1 MNDKTYTKIWLRYQ
15 KCKEYIDKKGL
26 VRKTERNWNFYIGN
40 QWVGCNTGGE
50 ELPVLNFISPVIRYK
65 TAIVSQNSMTA
76 RYSDIE
82 NRPDFQPVYEL
93 LNQNFSK
100 NWEKSKMDSKT
111 WDIVKAAAIQGD
123 SYAYWESDRTDIPPK
138 VIPNTSILFGDENI
152 TNLQEQPFI
161 IIRERLEV
169 EDVRRKAKENKIDAK
184 EIEKIVGDDNANTE
198 NGVILNKEEVSHK
211 VTSLLYM
218 TKENGI
224 VKVARSTA
232 QCVYEPLHAIQGDVT
247 GLHSYPLCS
256 MIWEPMPFNAR
267 GVSEVAQMI
276 PNQLEVN
283 KTAARRSVTIK
294 LCAYPRI
301 AYDSSTVQNPE
312 DLDTFGKAIEV
323 SGGGA
328 SSVSQ
333 QVAYLNATNIS
344 SDAYNYQADILQ
356 TTKDLAGASDYAMG
370 NVNPEQAS
378 GQAIIAVRDSAQVP
392 LNENVARYK
401 QFVEDVAML
410 WFDMWV
416 AYHPEG
422 IQVTTTNDMGEEVQE
437 LIPQE
442 QLQALKP
449 TVRID
454 VSQDNQWTKL
464 SEQQWL
470 DNMFDRQ
477 QISLEEYADLA
488 PDNGTVPKGKLKA
501 LLVKR
506 ESLMQRQQAQTGE
519 NFARQVLDLVSQGIP
534 QDEAIQLVQQSL
546 YEQQTQQPSQETA
559 LQQAV
564 F

>member
-1 MNDKTYTKIWLRYQ
+1 MQDKVYTKIWQKYQ
-15 KCKEYIDKKGL
+15 KCKDYLDKKRL
-26 VRKTERNWNFYIGN
+26 VKKTERNWNFYIGN

-50 ELPVLNFISPVIRYK
+50 ELPVINFISPIVRYK

-76 RYSDIE
+76 KYSDIE
-82 NRPDFQPVYEL
+82 ERADLQPIYEL

-100 NWEKSKMDSKT
+100 NWEKAKMDSKT
-111 WDIVKAAAIQGD
+111 WDIIKASCIQGD
-123 SYAYWESDRTDIPPK
+123 SYAYWGTDRTDMPPK
-138 VIPNTSILFGDENI
+138 ILPNTAVLLGDENI
-152 TNLQEQPFI
+152 TELQEQPFI

-169 EDVRRKAKENKIDAK
+169 EAVRSVAKANGIAKK
-184 EIEKIVGDDNANTE
+184 EIELIVGDDNANSN
-198 NGVILNKEEVSHK
+198 NGVILNNDEVSNK

-224 VKVARSTA
+224 VKVARSTS
-232 QCVYEPLHAIQGDVT
+232 QCIYEPLHAIEGDVT
-247 GLHSYPLCS
+247 GLHSYPICS
-256 MIWEPMPFNAR
+256 MIWEPVPYNAR
-267 GVSEVAQMI
+267 GISEVAQMI

-283 KTAARRSVTIK
+283 KTAARRAITVK
-294 LCAYPRI
+294 LCAFPRI

-312 DLDTFGKAIEV
+312 DLDTVGKPIEV
-323 SGGGA
+323 NGGGA
-328 SSVSQ
+328 QSVAQ

-344 SDAYNYQADILQ
+344 SDAKNLQDDLLQ

-378 GQAIIAVRDSAQVP
+378 GQAIIAVRDSAQIP
-392 LNENVARYK
+392 LNENVARFK
-401 QFVEDVAML
+401 QFVEDVALL

-422 IQVTTTNDMGEEVQE
+422 INVTSINDMGEEVQT
-437 LIPQE
+437 LIDQQ
-442 QLQALKP
+442 QLQELKP

-477 QISLEEYADLA
+477 QLSLEEYAELA
-488 PDNGTVPKGKLKA
+488 PDNGSVPKGKLRA
-501 LLVKR
+501 VLSKR
-506 ESLMQRQQAQTGE
+506 EAMMKKQQEDSGE
-519 NFARQVLDLVSQGIP
+519 AFARQVLDLVSQGIP
-534 QDEAIQLVQQSL
+534 QEEAIALVQQNI
-546 YEQQTQQPSQETA
+546 SQETA
-559 LQQAV
+559 QEVV

>member
-1 MNDKTYTKIWLRYQ
+1 MQDKVYTKIWMKYQ
-15 KCKEYIDKKGL
+15 KCKDYLDKKGL
-26 VRKTERNWNFYIGN
+26 VKKTERNWNFYIGN
-40 QWVGCNTGGE
+40 QWVGCNTDGE
-50 ELPVLNFISPVIRYK
+50 ELPILNFISPIIRYK

-76 RYSDIE
+76 KYSDIE
-82 NRPDFQPVYEL
+82 NRADLQPIYEL
-93 LNQNFSK
+93 LNQNFAK

-111 WDIVKAAAIQGD
+111 WDIIKAAAIQGD
-123 SYAYWESDRTDIPPK
+123 SYAYWGSDRTDMPPK
-138 VIPNTSILFGDENI
+138 ILPNTSVLLGDENI
-152 TNLQEQPFI
+152 TELQEQPFI

-169 EDVRRKAKENKIDAK
+169 EAVRRLAKENGIPKK
-184 EIEKIVGDDNANTE
+184 EIELIVGDDNADSN
-198 NGVILNKEEVSHK
+198 NGVILNNYEVSNK

-232 QCVYEPLHAIQGDVT
+232 QCIYEPMHAIEGDVT
-247 GLHSYPLCS
+247 GLHSYPICS
-256 MIWEPMPFNAR
+256 MIWEPMPYNAR

-283 KTAARRSVTIK
+283 KTAARRAITVK
-294 LCAYPRI
+294 LCAFPRI

-312 DLDTFGKAIEV
+312 DLDTVGKPIEV

-328 SSVSQ
+328 QSVAQ
-333 QVAYLNATNIS
+333 QVSYLNATNIS
-344 SDAYNYQADILQ
+344 SDAKNLQDDLLQ

-401 QFVEDVAML
+401 QFVEDVALL

-422 IQVTTTNDMGEEVQE
+422 IEVTSTNDMGEEVQT
-437 LIPQE
+437 LIDQQ
-442 QLQALKP
+442 QLQELKP

-477 QISLEEYADLA
+477 QLSLEEYAELA
-488 PDNGTVPKGKLKA
+488 PDNGSVPKGKLRA
-501 LLVKR
+501 VLAKR
-506 ESLMQRQQAQTGE
+506 EAMMAKQQQRSGA
-519 NFARQVLDLVSQGIP
+519 NFARIRPCFTRHSAGRCDRTCTT
-534 QDEAIQLVQQSL
+534 AII
-546 YEQQTQQPSQETA
+546 
-559 LQQAV
+559 
-564 F
+564 

>member
-1 MNDKTYTKIWLRYQ
+1 MQDKVYTKIWKKYE
-15 KCKEYIDKKGL
+15 KCKDYLDKKML
-26 VRKTERNWNFYIGN
+26 VKKTERNWNFYIGN

-50 ELPVLNFISPVIRYK
+50 ELPVINFISPIVRYK

-76 RYSDIE
+76 KYSDIE
-82 NRPDFQPVYEL
+82 ERADLQPIYEL
-93 LNQNFSK
+93 LNQNFAK

-111 WDIVKAAAIQGD
+111 WDIIKASCIQGD
-123 SYAYWESDRTDIPPK
+123 SYAYWGTDRTDMPPK
-138 VIPNTSILFGDENI
+138 ILPNTAVLLGDENI
-152 TNLQEQPFI
+152 TELQEQPFI

-169 EDVRRKAKENKIDAK
+169 EAVRRIAKANGIAKK
-184 EIEKIVGDDNANTE
+184 EIELIVGDDNANSN
-198 NGVILNKEEVSHK
+198 NGVILNNDEVSNK

-224 VKVARSTA
+224 VKVARSTS
-232 QCVYEPLHAIQGDVT
+232 QCIYEPLHAIEGDVT
-247 GLHSYPLCS
+247 GLHSYPICS
-256 MIWEPMPFNAR
+256 MIWEPVPYNAR
-267 GVSEVAQMI
+267 GISEVAQMI

-283 KTAARRSVTIK
+283 KTAARRAITVK
-294 LCAYPRI
+294 LCAFPRI

-312 DLDTFGKAIEV
+312 DLDTVGKPIEV
-323 SGGGA
+323 NGGGA
-328 SSVSQ
+328 QSVAQ

-344 SDAYNYQADILQ
+344 SDAKNLQDDLLQ

-378 GQAIIAVRDSAQVP
+378 GQAIIAVRDSAQIP
-392 LNENVARYK
+392 LNENVARFK
-401 QFVEDVAML
+401 QFVEDVALL

-422 IQVTTTNDMGEEVQE
+422 INVTSINDMGEEVQT
-437 LIPQE
+437 LIDQQ
-442 QLQALKP
+442 QLQELKP

-477 QISLEEYADLA
+477 QLSLEEYAELA
-488 PDNGTVPKGKLKA
+488 PDNGSVPKGKLRA
-501 LLVKR
+501 VLSKR
-506 ESLMQRQQAQTGE
+506 EAMMKKQQEDSGE
-519 NFARQVLDLVSQGIP
+519 AFARQVLDLVSQGIP
-534 QDEAIQLVQQSL
+534 QEEAIALVQQNI
-546 YEQQTQQPSQETA
+546 SQETA
-559 LQQAV
+559 QEVV

>member
-1 MNDKTYTKIWLRYQ
+1 MENKVYTKIWMMYQ
-15 KCKEYIDKKGL
+15 KCKDYLDKQKI

-50 ELPVLNFISPVIRYK
+50 ELPVINFISPIVRYK
-65 TAIVSQNSMTA
+65 TAIVYQNSMTA
-76 RYSDIE
+76 KYSDIE
-82 NRPDFQPVYEL
+82 NKPDLQPIYEI
-93 LNQNFSK
+93 LNQNFAK

-111 WDIVKAAAIQGD
+111 WDIIKGAAIQGD
-123 SYAYWESDRTDIPPK
+123 SYVFWEDERTDMPPK
-138 VIPNTSILFGDENI
+138 ILPNTAVLLGDENI
-152 TNLQEQPFI
+152 TELQAQPFI
-161 IIRERLEV
+161 IIRERLSV
-169 EDVRRKAKENKIDAK
+169 VDVREKAKQNGIPKKD
-184 EIEKIVGDDNANTE
+184 IELIVGDSDANAN
-198 NGVILNKEEVSHK
+198 NGVFMNQYEVSNK

-224 VKVARSTA
+224 VKIARSTA
-232 QCVYEPLHAIQGDVT
+232 QCVYEPLHAIEGDVT
-247 GLHSYPLCS
+247 GLHSYPICS
-256 MIWEPMPFNAR
+256 MIWEPVPYNAR
-267 GVSEVAQMI
+267 GVSEVAQLI

-283 KTAARRSVTIK
+283 KTAARRAITIK
-294 LCAYPRI
+294 LCAFPRI

-312 DLDTFGKAIEV
+312 DLDTVGKPIEV

-328 SSVSQ
+328 QSISQ

-344 SDAYNYQADILQ
+344 SDAKYFQDDLLQ
-356 TTKDLAGASDYAMG
+356 MTKDLAGASDYAMG

-401 QFVEDVAML
+401 QFVEDVALL

-416 AYHPEG
+416 AYNPNG
-422 IQVTTTNDMGEEVQE
+422 IEVTTTNENGENVQN
-437 LIPQE
+437 LISQE
-442 QLQALKP
+442 QLQELKP

-477 QISLEEYADLA
+477 QLSIEEYAELA
-488 PDNGTVPKGKLKA
+488 PDNGTVPKGKLRA
-501 LLVKR
+501 VLAKR
-506 ESLMQRQQAQTGE
+506 ESLMQKQAAQSGA
-519 NFARQVLDLVSQGIP
+519 NFARQVVTLVSQGIP
-534 QDEAIQLVQQSL
+534 QENAIAIVQQQL
-546 YEQQTQQPSQETA
+546 FSQETA
-559 LQQAV
+559 PQEAV

>member
-1 MNDKTYTKIWLRYQ
+1 MENKVYTKIWMMYQ
-15 KCKEYIDKKGL
+15 KCKDYLDKQKI

-50 ELPVLNFISPVIRYK
+50 ELPVINFISPIVRYK

-76 RYSDIE
+76 KYSDIE
-82 NRPDFQPVYEL
+82 NKPDLQPIYEI
-93 LNQNFSK
+93 LNQNFAK

-111 WDIVKAAAIQGD
+111 WDIIKGAAIQGD
-123 SYAYWESDRTDIPPK
+123 SYVFWEDERTDMPPK
-138 VIPNTSILFGDENI
+138 ILPNTAVLLGDENI
-152 TNLQEQPFI
+152 TELQSQPFI
-161 IIRERLEV
+161 IIRERLSV
-169 EDVRRKAKENKIDAK
+169 VDVREKAKQNGIPKKD
-184 EIEKIVGDDNANTE
+184 IELIVGDSDANAN
-198 NGVILNKEEVSHK
+198 NGVFMNQYEVSNK

-224 VKVARSTA
+224 VKIARSTA
-232 QCVYEPLHAIQGDVT
+232 QCVYEPLHAIEGDVT
-247 GLHSYPLCS
+247 GLHSYPICS
-256 MIWEPMPFNAR
+256 MIWEPVPYNAR
-267 GVSEVAQMI
+267 GVSEVAQLI

-283 KTAARRSVTIK
+283 KTAARRAITIK
-294 LCAYPRI
+294 LCAFPRI

-312 DLDTFGKAIEV
+312 DLDTVGKPIEV
-323 SGGGA
+323 NGGGA
-328 SSVSQ
+328 QSISQ

-344 SDAYNYQADILQ
+344 SDAKYFQDDLLQ
-356 TTKDLAGASDYAMG
+356 MTKDLAGASDYAMG

-401 QFVEDVAML
+401 QFVEDVALL

-416 AYHPEG
+416 AYNPNG
-422 IQVTTTNDMGEEVQE
+422 IEVTTTNENGENVQN
-437 LIPQE
+437 LISQE
-442 QLQALKP
+442 QLQELKP

-477 QISLEEYADLA
+477 QLSIEEYAELA
-488 PDNGTVPKGKLKA
+488 PDNGTVPKGKLRA
-501 LLVKR
+501 VLAKR
-506 ESLMQRQQAQTGE
+506 ESLMQKQAAQSGE
-519 NFARQVLDLVSQGIP
+519 NFARQVLTLVSQGIP
-534 QDEAIQLVQQSL
+534 QENAIAIVQQQL
-546 YEQQTQQPSQETA
+546 FSQETA
-559 LQQAV
+559 PQEAV

>member
-1 MNDKTYTKIWLRYQ
+1 MENKVYTKIWMMYQ
-15 KCKEYIDKKGL
+15 KCKDYLDKQKI

-50 ELPVLNFISPVIRYK
+50 ELPVINFISPIVRYK

-76 RYSDIE
+76 KYSDIE
-82 NRPDFQPVYEL
+82 NKPDLQPIYEI
-93 LNQNFSK
+93 LNQNFAK

-111 WDIVKAAAIQGD
+111 WDIIKGAAIQGD
-123 SYAYWESDRTDIPPK
+123 SYVFWEDERTDMPPK
-138 VIPNTSILFGDENI
+138 ILPNTAVLLGDENI
-152 TNLQEQPFI
+152 TELQSQPFI
-161 IIRERLEV
+161 IIRERLSV
-169 EDVRRKAKENKIDAK
+169 VDVREKAKQNGIPKKD
-184 EIEKIVGDDNANTE
+184 IELIVGDSDANAN
-198 NGVILNKEEVSHK
+198 NGVFMNQYEVSNK

-224 VKVARSTA
+224 VKIARSTA
-232 QCVYEPLHAIQGDVT
+232 QCVYEPLHAIEGDVT
-247 GLHSYPLCS
+247 GLHSYPICS
-256 MIWEPMPFNAR
+256 MIWEPVPYNAR
-267 GVSEVAQMI
+267 GVSEVAQLI

-283 KTAARRSVTIK
+283 KTAARRAITIK
-294 LCAYPRI
+294 LCAFPRI

-312 DLDTFGKAIEV
+312 DLDTVGKPIEV

-328 SSVSQ
+328 QSISQ

-344 SDAYNYQADILQ
+344 SDAKYFQDDLLQ
-356 TTKDLAGASDYAMG
+356 MTKDLAGASDYAMG

-401 QFVEDVAML
+401 QFVEDVALL

-416 AYHPEG
+416 AYNPNG
-422 IQVTTTNDMGEEVQE
+422 IEVTTTNENGENVQN
-437 LIPQE
+437 LISQE
-442 QLQALKP
+442 QLQELKP

-477 QISLEEYADLA
+477 QLSIEEYAELA
-488 PDNGTVPKGKLKA
+488 PDNGTVPKGKLRA
-501 LLVKR
+501 VLAKR
-506 ESLMQRQQAQTGE
+506 ESLMQKQAAQSGE
-519 NFARQVLDLVSQGIP
+519 NFARQVLTLVSQGIP
-534 QDEAIQLVQQSL
+534 QENAIAIVQQQL
-546 YEQQTQQPSQETA
+546 FSQETA
-559 LQQAV
+559 PQEAV

>member
-1 MNDKTYTKIWLRYQ
+1 MQDKVYTKIWQKYE
-15 KCKEYIDKKGL
+15 KCKDYLDKKGL
-26 VRKTERNWNFYIGN
+26 VKKTERNWNFYIGN

-50 ELPVLNFISPVIRYK
+50 ELPVINFISPIVRYK

-76 RYSDIE
+76 KYSDIE
-82 NRPDFQPVYEL
+82 ERADLQPIYEL
-93 LNQNFSK
+93 LNQNFAK

-111 WDIVKAAAIQGD
+111 WDIIKASCIQGD
-123 SYAYWESDRTDIPPK
+123 SYAYWGTDRTDIPPK
-138 VIPNTSILFGDENI
+138 ILPNTAVLLGDENI
-152 TNLQEQPFI
+152 TELQEQPFI

-169 EDVRRKAKENKIDAK
+169 EAVRRAAKANGIAKI
-184 EIEKIVGDDNANTE
+184 ELIVGDDNANSN
-198 NGVILNKEEVSHK
+198 NGVILNNDEVSNK

-224 VKVARSTA
+224 VKVARSTS
-232 QCVYEPLHAIQGDVT
+232 QCIYEPLHAIEGDVT
-247 GLHSYPLCS
+247 GLHSYPICS
-256 MIWEPMPFNAR
+256 MIWEPVPYNAR
-267 GVSEVAQMI
+267 GISEVAQMI

-283 KTAARRSVTIK
+283 KTAARRAITVK
-294 LCAYPRI
+294 LCAFPRI

-312 DLDTFGKAIEV
+312 DLDTVGKPIEV

-328 SSVSQ
+328 QSVAQ

-344 SDAYNYQADILQ
+344 SDAKNLQDDLLQ

-378 GQAIIAVRDSAQVP
+378 GQAIIAVRDSAQIP
-392 LNENVARYK
+392 LNENVARFK
-401 QFVEDVAML
+401 QFVEDVALL

-422 IQVTTTNDMGEEVQE
+422 INVTSINDMGEEVQT
-437 LIPQE
+437 LIDQQ
-442 QLQALKP
+442 QLQELKP

-477 QISLEEYADLA
+477 QLSLEEYAELA
-488 PDNGTVPKGKLKA
+488 PDNGSVPKGKLRA
-501 LLVKR
+501 ILSKR
-506 ESLMQRQQAQTGE
+506 EAMMKKQQEDSGE
-519 NFARQVLDLVSQGIP
+519 AFARQVLDLVSQGIP
-534 QDEAIQLVQQSL
+534 QEEAIALVQQNI
-546 YEQQTQQPSQETA
+546 SQETA
-559 LQQAV
+559 QAAV
-564 F
+564 FNN

>member
-1 MNDKTYTKIWLRYQ
+1 MENKVYTKIWMMYQ
-15 KCKEYIDKKGL
+15 KCKDYLDKQKI

-50 ELPVLNFISPVIRYK
+50 ELPVINFISPIVRYK

-76 RYSDIE
+76 KYSDIE
-82 NRPDFQPVYEL
+82 NKPDLQPIYEI
-93 LNQNFSK
+93 LNQNFAK

-111 WDIVKAAAIQGD
+111 WDIIKGAAIQGD
-123 SYAYWESDRTDIPPK
+123 SYVFWEDERTDMPPK
-138 VIPNTSILFGDENI
+138 ILPNTAVLLGDENI
-152 TNLQEQPFI
+152 TELQAQPFI
-161 IIRERLEV
+161 IIRERLSV
-169 EDVRRKAKENKIDAK
+169 MDVREKAKQNGIPKKD
-184 EIEKIVGDDNANTE
+184 IELIVGDSDANAN
-198 NGVILNKEEVSHK
+198 NGVFMNQYEVSNK

-224 VKVARSTA
+224 VKIARSTA
-232 QCVYEPLHAIQGDVT
+232 QCVYEPLHAIEGDVT
-247 GLHSYPLCS
+247 GLHSYPICS
-256 MIWEPMPFNAR
+256 MIWEPVPYNAR
-267 GVSEVAQMI
+267 GVSEVAQLI

-283 KTAARRSVTIK
+283 KTAARRAITIK
-294 LCAYPRI
+294 LCAFPRI

-312 DLDTFGKAIEV
+312 DLDTVGKPIEV

-328 SSVSQ
+328 QSISQ

-344 SDAYNYQADILQ
+344 SDAKYFQDDLLQ
-356 TTKDLAGASDYAMG
+356 MTKDLAGASDYAMG

-401 QFVEDVAML
+401 QFVEDVALL

-416 AYHPEG
+416 AYNPNG
-422 IQVTTTNDMGEEVQE
+422 IEVTTTNENGENVQN
-437 LIPQE
+437 LISQE
-442 QLQALKP
+442 QLQELKP

-477 QISLEEYADLA
+477 QLSIEEYAELA
-488 PDNGTVPKGKLKA
+488 PDNGTVPKGKLRA
-501 LLVKR
+501 VLAKR
-506 ESLMQRQQAQTGE
+506 ESLMQKQAVQSGA
-519 NFARQVLDLVSQGIP
+519 NFARQVVTLVSQGIP
-534 QDEAIQLVQQSL
+534 QENAIAIVQQQL
-546 YEQQTQQPSQETA
+546 FSQETA
-559 LQQAV
+559 PQEAV

>member
-1 MNDKTYTKIWLRYQ
+1 MENKVYTKIWMMYQ
-15 KCKEYIDKKGL
+15 KCKDYLDKQKI

-50 ELPVLNFISPVIRYK
+50 ELPVINFISPIVRYK

-76 RYSDIE
+76 KYSDIE
-82 NRPDFQPVYEL
+82 NKPDLQPIYEI
-93 LNQNFSK
+93 LNQNFAK

-111 WDIVKAAAIQGD
+111 WDIIKGAAIQGD
-123 SYAYWESDRTDIPPK
+123 SYVFWEDERTDMPPK
-138 VIPNTSILFGDENI
+138 ILPNTAVLLGDENI
-152 TNLQEQPFI
+152 TELQAQPFI
-161 IIRERLEV
+161 IIRERLSV
-169 EDVRRKAKENKIDAK
+169 MDVREKAKQNGIPKKD
-184 EIEKIVGDDNANTE
+184 IELIVGDSDANAN
-198 NGVILNKEEVSHK
+198 NGVFMNQYEVSNK

-224 VKVARSTA
+224 VKIARSTA
-232 QCVYEPLHAIQGDVT
+232 QCVYEPLHAIEGDVT
-247 GLHSYPLCS
+247 GLHSYPICS
-256 MIWEPMPFNAR
+256 MIWEPVPYNAR
-267 GVSEVAQMI
+267 GVSEVAQLI

-283 KTAARRSVTIK
+283 KTAARRAITIK
-294 LCAYPRI
+294 LCAFPRI

-312 DLDTFGKAIEV
+312 DLDTVGKPIEV

-328 SSVSQ
+328 QSISQ

-344 SDAYNYQADILQ
+344 SDAKYFQDDLLQ
-356 TTKDLAGASDYAMG
+356 MTKDLAGASDYAMG

-401 QFVEDVAML
+401 QFVEDVALL

-416 AYHPEG
+416 AYNPNG
-422 IQVTTTNDMGEEVQE
+422 IEVTTTNENGENVQN
-437 LIPQE
+437 LISQE
-442 QLQALKP
+442 QLQELKP

-477 QISLEEYADLA
+477 QLSIEEYAELA
-488 PDNGTVPKGKLKA
+488 PDNGTVPKGKLRA
-501 LLVKR
+501 VLAKR
-506 ESLMQRQQAQTGE
+506 ESLMQKQAAQSGA
-519 NFARQVLDLVSQGIP
+519 NFARQVLTLVSQGIP
-534 QDEAIQLVQQSL
+534 QENAIAIVQQQL
-546 YEQQTQQPSQETA
+546 FSQETA
-559 LQQAV
+559 PQEAV

>member
-1 MNDKTYTKIWLRYQ
+1 MENKVYTKIWMMYQ
-15 KCKEYIDKKGL
+15 KCKDYLDKQKI

-50 ELPVLNFISPVIRYK
+50 ELPVINFISPIVRYK

-76 RYSDIE
+76 KYSDIE
-82 NRPDFQPVYEL
+82 NKPDLQPIYEI
-93 LNQNFSK
+93 LNQNFAK

-111 WDIVKAAAIQGD
+111 WDIIKGAAIQGD
-123 SYAYWESDRTDIPPK
+123 SYVFWEDERTDMPPK
-138 VIPNTSILFGDENI
+138 ILPNTAVLLGDENI
-152 TNLQEQPFI
+152 TELQAQPFI
-161 IIRERLEV
+161 IIRERLSV
-169 EDVRRKAKENKIDAK
+169 MDVREKAKQNGIPKKD
-184 EIEKIVGDDNANTE
+184 IELIVGDSDANAN
-198 NGVILNKEEVSHK
+198 NGVFMNQYEVSNK

-224 VKVARSTA
+224 VKIARSTA
-232 QCVYEPLHAIQGDVT
+232 QCVYEPLHAIEGDVT
-247 GLHSYPLCS
+247 GLHSYPICS
-256 MIWEPMPFNAR
+256 MIWEPVPYNAR
-267 GVSEVAQMI
+267 GVSEVAQLI

-283 KTAARRSVTIK
+283 KTAARRAITIK
-294 LCAYPRI
+294 LCAFPRI

-312 DLDTFGKAIEV
+312 DLDTVGKPIEV

-328 SSVSQ
+328 QSISQ

-344 SDAYNYQADILQ
+344 SDAKYFQDDLLQ
-356 TTKDLAGASDYAMG
+356 MTKDLAGASDYAMG

-401 QFVEDVAML
+401 QFVEDVALL

-416 AYHPEG
+416 AYNPNG
-422 IQVTTTNDMGEEVQE
+422 IEVTTTNENGENVQN
-437 LIPQE
+437 LISQE
-442 QLQALKP
+442 QLQELKP

-477 QISLEEYADLA
+477 QLSIEEYAELA
-488 PDNGTVPKGKLKA
+488 PDNGTVPKGKLRA
-501 LLVKR
+501 VLAKR
-506 ESLMQRQQAQTGE
+506 ESLMQKQAAQSGE
-519 NFARQVLDLVSQGIP
+519 NFARQVLTLVSQGIP
-534 QDEAIQLVQQSL
+534 QENAIAIVQQQL
-546 YEQQTQQPSQETA
+546 FSQETA
-559 LQQAV
+559 PQEAV

>member
-1 MNDKTYTKIWLRYQ
+1 MDDKIYTKIWQKYQ
-15 KCKEYIDKKGL
+15 KCKDYLDKKQL
-26 VRKTERNWNFYIGN
+26 VKKTERNWNFYIGN
-40 QWVGCNTGGE
+40 QWIGCNTGGE
-50 ELPVLNFISPVIRYK
+50 ELPILNFISPIIRYK

-76 RYSDIE
+76 KYSDIE
-82 NRPDFQPVYEL
+82 SRADLQPIYEL
-93 LNQNFSK
+93 LNQNFSR

-111 WDIVKAAAIQGD
+111 WDIIKSAAIQGD

-138 VIPNTSILFGDENI
+138 ILPNTAILFGDENI
-152 TNLQEQPFI
+152 TEIQEQPFI

-169 EDVRRKAKENKIDAK
+169 EAVRQKAKENKIPAK
-184 EIEKIVGDDNANTE
+184 EIEKIVGDDNANSE
-198 NGVILNKEEVSHK
+198 NGVILNTEEVSNK

-232 QCVYEPLHAIQGDVT
+232 QCIYEPLHAIQGDVT

-256 MIWEPMPFNAR
+256 MIWEPAPYNAR
-267 GVSEVAQMI
+267 GISEVAQLI

-283 KTAARRSVTIK
+283 KTAARRSITIK
-294 LCAYPRI
+294 LCAYPRL

-312 DLDTFGKAIEV
+312 DLDTVGKPIEV

-328 SSVSQ
+328 SSISQ
-333 QVAYLNATNIS
+333 QISYLNATNIS
-344 SDAYNYQADILQ
+344 SDAKYFQDDMLQ
-356 TTKDLAGASDYAMG
+356 MTKDLAGASDYAMG

-401 QFVEDVAML
+401 QFVEDVALL

-422 IQVTTTNDMGEEVQE
+422 IEVTSTNEMGEEVQT

-442 QLQALKP
+442 QLQELKP

-477 QISLEEYADLA
+477 QLSLEEYADLA
-488 PDNGTVPKGKLKA
+488 PENGTVPKGKLRA
-501 LLVKR
+501 VLEKR
-506 ESLMQRQQAQTGE
+506 EAMMAKQQAQSGE
-519 NFARQVLDLVSQGIP
+519 NFARQVLDLVAQGIP
-534 QDEAIQLVQQSL
+534 QEDAISLVQQSL
-546 YEQQTQQPSQETA
+546 YDEQGNNQPSQETA
-559 LQQAV
+559 PQAV

>member
-1 MNDKTYTKIWLRYQ
+1 MQDKVYTKIWQKYQ
-15 KCKEYIDKKGL
+15 KCKDYLDKKRL
-26 VRKTERNWNFYIGN
+26 VKKTERNWNFYIGN

-50 ELPVLNFISPVIRYK
+50 ELPVINFISPIVRYK

-76 RYSDIE
+76 KYSDIE
-82 NRPDFQPVYEL
+82 ERADLQPIYEL
-93 LNQNFSK
+93 LNQNFAK

-111 WDIVKAAAIQGD
+111 WDIIKASCIQGD
-123 SYAYWESDRTDIPPK
+123 SYAYWGTDRTDMPPK
-138 VIPNTSILFGDENI
+138 ILPNTAVLLGDENI
-152 TNLQEQPFI
+152 TELQEQPFI

-169 EDVRRKAKENKIDAK
+169 EAVRRAAKANGIAKK
-184 EIEKIVGDDNANTE
+184 EIELIVGDDNANSN
-198 NGVILNKEEVSHK
+198 NGVILNNDEVSNK

-224 VKVARSTA
+224 VKVARSTS
-232 QCVYEPLHAIQGDVT
+232 QCIYEPLHAIEGDVT
-247 GLHSYPLCS
+247 GLHSYPICS
-256 MIWEPMPFNAR
+256 MIWEPVPYNAR
-267 GVSEVAQMI
+267 GISEVAQMI

-283 KTAARRSVTIK
+283 KTAARRAITVK
-294 LCAYPRI
+294 LCAFPRI

-312 DLDTFGKAIEV
+312 DLDTVGKPIEV
-323 SGGGA
+323 NGGGA
-328 SSVSQ
+328 QSVAQ

-344 SDAYNYQADILQ
+344 SDAKNLQDDLLQ

-378 GQAIIAVRDSAQVP
+378 GQAIIAVRDSAQIP
-392 LNENVARYK
+392 LNENVARFK
-401 QFVEDVAML
+401 QFVEDVALL

-422 IQVTTTNDMGEEVQE
+422 INVTSINDMGEEVQT
-437 LIPQE
+437 LIEQQ
-442 QLQALKP
+442 QLQELKP

-477 QISLEEYADLA
+477 QLSLEEYAELA
-488 PDNGTVPKGKLKA
+488 PDNGSVPKGKLRA
-501 LLVKR
+501 VLSKR
-506 ESLMQRQQAQTGE
+506 EAMMKKQQEDSGE
-519 NFARQVLDLVSQGIP
+519 AFARQVLDLVSQGIP
-534 QDEAIQLVQQSL
+534 QEEAIALVQQNI
-546 YEQQTQQPSQETA
+546 SQETA
-559 LQQAV
+559 QEVV

>member
-1 MNDKTYTKIWLRYQ
+1 MENKVYTKIWMMYQ
-15 KCKEYIDKKGL
+15 KCKDYLDKQKI

-40 QWVGCNTGGE
+40 QWVGCNAGGE
-50 ELPVLNFISPVIRYK
+50 ELPVINFISPIVRYK

-76 RYSDIE
+76 KYSDIE
-82 NRPDFQPVYEL
+82 NKPDLQPIYEI
-93 LNQNFSK
+93 LNQNFAK

-111 WDIVKAAAIQGD
+111 WDIIKGAAIQGD
-123 SYAYWESDRTDIPPK
+123 SYVFWEDERTDMPPK
-138 VIPNTSILFGDENI
+138 ILPNTAVLLGDENI
-152 TNLQEQPFI
+152 TELQAQPFI
-161 IIRERLEV
+161 IIRERLSV
-169 EDVRRKAKENKIDAK
+169 MDVREKAKQNGIPKKD
-184 EIEKIVGDDNANTE
+184 IELIVGDSDANAN
-198 NGVILNKEEVSHK
+198 NGVFMNQYEVSNK

-224 VKVARSTA
+224 VKIARSTA
-232 QCVYEPLHAIQGDVT
+232 QCVYEPLHAIEGDVT
-247 GLHSYPLCS
+247 GLHSYPICS
-256 MIWEPMPFNAR
+256 MIWEPVPYNAR
-267 GVSEVAQMI
+267 GVSEVAQLI

-283 KTAARRSVTIK
+283 KTAARRAITIK
-294 LCAYPRI
+294 LCAFPRI

-312 DLDTFGKAIEV
+312 DLDTVGKPIEV

-328 SSVSQ
+328 QSISQ

-344 SDAYNYQADILQ
+344 SDAKYFQDDLLQ
-356 TTKDLAGASDYAMG
+356 MTKDLAGASDYAMG

-401 QFVEDVAML
+401 QFVEDVALL

-416 AYHPEG
+416 AYNPNG
-422 IQVTTTNDMGEEVQE
+422 IEVTTTNENGENVQN
-437 LIPQE
+437 LISQE
-442 QLQALKP
+442 QLQELKP

-477 QISLEEYADLA
+477 QLSIEEYAELA
-488 PDNGTVPKGKLKA
+488 PDNGTVPKGKLRA
-501 LLVKR
+501 VLAKR
-506 ESLMQRQQAQTGE
+506 ESLMQKQAAQSGA
-519 NFARQVLDLVSQGIP
+519 NFARQVVTLVSQGIP
-534 QDEAIQLVQQSL
+534 QENAIAIVQQQL
-546 YEQQTQQPSQETA
+546 FSQETA
-559 LQQAV
+559 PQEAV

>member
-1 MNDKTYTKIWLRYQ
+1 MENKVYTKIWMMYQ
-15 KCKEYIDKKGL
+15 KCKDYLDKKRL
-26 VRKTERNWNFYIGN
+26 VKKTERNWNFYIGN

-50 ELPVLNFISPVIRYK
+50 ELPVINFISPIVRYK

-76 RYSDIE
+76 KYSDIE
-82 NRPDFQPVYEL
+82 ERADLQPIYEL

-100 NWEKSKMDSKT
+100 NWEKAKMDSKT
-111 WDIVKAAAIQGD
+111 WDIIKASCIQGD
-123 SYAYWESDRTDIPPK
+123 SYAYWGTDRTDMPPK
-138 VIPNTSILFGDENI
+138 ILPNTAVLLGDENI
-152 TNLQEQPFI
+152 TELQEQPFI

-169 EDVRRKAKENKIDAK
+169 EAVRSVAKANGIAKK
-184 EIEKIVGDDNANTE
+184 EIELIVGDDNANSN
-198 NGVILNKEEVSHK
+198 NGVILNNDEVSNK

-224 VKVARSTA
+224 VKVARSTS
-232 QCVYEPLHAIQGDVT
+232 QCIYEPLHAIEGDVT
-247 GLHSYPLCS
+247 GLHSYPICS
-256 MIWEPMPFNAR
+256 MIWEPVPYNAR
-267 GVSEVAQMI
+267 GISEVAQMI

-283 KTAARRSVTIK
+283 KTAARRAITVK
-294 LCAYPRI
+294 LCAFPRI

-312 DLDTFGKAIEV
+312 DLDTVGKPIQV
-323 SGGGA
+323 NGGGA
-328 SSVSQ
+328 QSVAQ

-344 SDAYNYQADILQ
+344 SDAKNLQDDLLQ

-378 GQAIIAVRDSAQVP
+378 GQAIIAVRDSAQIP
-392 LNENVARYK
+392 LNENVARFK
-401 QFVEDVAML
+401 QFVEDVALL

-422 IQVTTTNDMGEEVQE
+422 INVTSINDMGEEVQT
-437 LIPQE
+437 LIDQQ
-442 QLQALKP
+442 QLQELKP

-477 QISLEEYADLA
+477 QLSLEEYAELA
-488 PDNGTVPKGKLKA
+488 PDNGSVPKGKLRA
-501 LLVKR
+501 VLSKR
-506 ESLMQRQQAQTGE
+506 EAMMKKQQEDSGAA
-519 NFARQVLDLVSQGIP
+519 FARQVLDLVSQGIP
-534 QDEAIQLVQQSL
+534 QEEAIALVQQNI
-546 YEQQTQQPSQETA
+546 SQETA
-559 LQQAV
+559 QEVV

>member
-1 MNDKTYTKIWLRYQ
+1 MENKVYTKIWMMYQ
-15 KCKEYIDKKGL
+15 KCKDYLDKQKI

-50 ELPVLNFISPVIRYK
+50 ELPVINFISPIVRYK

-76 RYSDIE
+76 KYSDIE
-82 NRPDFQPVYEL
+82 NKPDLQPIYEI
-93 LNQNFSK
+93 LNQNFAK

-111 WDIVKAAAIQGD
+111 WYIIKGAAIQGD
-123 SYAYWESDRTDIPPK
+123 SYVFWEDERTDMPPK
-138 VIPNTSILFGDENI
+138 ILPNTAVLLGDENI
-152 TNLQEQPFI
+152 TELQSQPFI
-161 IIRERLEV
+161 IIRERLSV
-169 EDVRRKAKENKIDAK
+169 VDVREKAKQNGIPKKD
-184 EIEKIVGDDNANTE
+184 IELIVGDSDANAN
-198 NGVILNKEEVSHK
+198 NGVFMNQYEVSNK

-224 VKVARSTA
+224 VKIARSTA
-232 QCVYEPLHAIQGDVT
+232 QCVYEPLHAIEGDVT
-247 GLHSYPLCS
+247 GLHSYPICS
-256 MIWEPMPFNAR
+256 MIWEPVPYNAR
-267 GVSEVAQMI
+267 GVSEVAQLI

-283 KTAARRSVTIK
+283 KTAARRAITIK
-294 LCAYPRI
+294 LCAFPRI

-312 DLDTFGKAIEV
+312 DLDTVGKPIEV
-323 SGGGA
+323 NGGGA
-328 SSVSQ
+328 QSISQ

-344 SDAYNYQADILQ
+344 SDAKYFQDDLLQ
-356 TTKDLAGASDYAMG
+356 MTKDLAGASDYAMG

-401 QFVEDVAML
+401 QFVEDVALL

-416 AYHPEG
+416 AYNPNG
-422 IQVTTTNDMGEEVQE
+422 IEVTTTNENGENVQN
-437 LIPQE
+437 LISQE
-442 QLQALKP
+442 QLQELKP

-477 QISLEEYADLA
+477 QLSIEEYAELA
-488 PDNGTVPKGKLKA
+488 PDNGTVPKGKLRA
-501 LLVKR
+501 VLAKR
-506 ESLMQRQQAQTGE
+506 ESLMQKQAAQSGE
-519 NFARQVLDLVSQGIP
+519 NFARQVLTLVSQGIP
-534 QDEAIQLVQQSL
+534 QENAIAIVQQQL
-546 YEQQTQQPSQETA
+546 FSQETA
-559 LQQAV
+559 PQEAV

>member
-1 MNDKTYTKIWLRYQ
+1 MENKVYTKIWMMYQ
-15 KCKEYIDKKGL
+15 KCKDYLDKQKI

-50 ELPVLNFISPVIRYK
+50 EFPVINFISPIVRYK

-76 RYSDIE
+76 KYSDIE
-82 NRPDFQPVYEL
+82 NKPDLQPIYEI
-93 LNQNFSK
+93 LNQNFAK

-111 WDIVKAAAIQGD
+111 WDIIKGAAIQGD
-123 SYAYWESDRTDIPPK
+123 SYVFWEDERTDMPPK
-138 VIPNTSILFGDENI
+138 ILPNTAVLLGDENI
-152 TNLQEQPFI
+152 TELQSQPFI
-161 IIRERLEV
+161 IIRERLSV
-169 EDVRRKAKENKIDAK
+169 MDVREKAKQNGIPKKD
-184 EIEKIVGDDNANTE
+184 IELIVGDSDANAN
-198 NGVILNKEEVSHK
+198 NGVFMNQYEVSNK

-224 VKVARSTA
+224 VKIARSTA
-232 QCVYEPLHAIQGDVT
+232 QCVYEPLHAIEGDVT
-247 GLHSYPLCS
+247 GLHSYPICS
-256 MIWEPMPFNAR
+256 MIWEPVPYNAR
-267 GVSEVAQMI
+267 GVSEVAQLI

-283 KTAARRSVTIK
+283 KTAARRAITIK
-294 LCAYPRI
+294 LCAFPRI

-312 DLDTFGKAIEV
+312 DLDTVGKPIEV

-328 SSVSQ
+328 QSISQ

-344 SDAYNYQADILQ
+344 SDAKYFQDDLLQ
-356 TTKDLAGASDYAMG
+356 MTKDLAGASDYAMG

-401 QFVEDVAML
+401 QFVEDVALL

-416 AYHPEG
+416 AYNPNG
-422 IQVTTTNDMGEEVQE
+422 IEVTTTNENGENVQN
-437 LIPQE
+437 LISQE
-442 QLQALKP
+442 QLQELKP

-477 QISLEEYADLA
+477 QLSIEEYAELA
-488 PDNGTVPKGKLKA
+488 PDNGTVPKGKLRA
-501 LLVKR
+501 VLAKR
-506 ESLMQRQQAQTGE
+506 ESLMQKQAAQSGE
-519 NFARQVLDLVSQGIP
+519 NFARQVLTLVSQGIP
-534 QDEAIQLVQQSL
+534 QENAIAIVQQQL
-546 YEQQTQQPSQETA
+546 FSQETA
-559 LQQAV
+559 PQEAV

>member
-1 MNDKTYTKIWLRYQ
+1 MENKVYTKIWMMYQ
-15 KCKEYIDKKGL
+15 KCKDYLDKQKI

-50 ELPVLNFISPVIRYK
+50 ELPVINFISPIVRYK

-76 RYSDIE
+76 KYSDIE
-82 NRPDFQPVYEL
+82 NKPDLQPIYEI
-93 LNQNFSK
+93 LNQNFAK

-111 WDIVKAAAIQGD
+111 WDIIKGAAIQGD
-123 SYAYWESDRTDIPPK
+123 SYVFWEDERTDMPPK
-138 VIPNTSILFGDENI
+138 ILPNTAVLLGDENI
-152 TNLQEQPFI
+152 TELQAQPFI
-161 IIRERLEV
+161 IIRERLSV
-169 EDVRRKAKENKIDAK
+169 MDVREKAKQNGIPKKD
-184 EIEKIVGDDNANTE
+184 IELIVGDSDANAN
-198 NGVILNKEEVSHK
+198 NGVFMNQYEVSNK

-224 VKVARSTA
+224 VKIARSTA
-232 QCVYEPLHAIQGDVT
+232 QCVYEPLHAIEGDVT
-247 GLHSYPLCS
+247 GLHSYPICS
-256 MIWEPMPFNAR
+256 MIWEPVPYNAR
-267 GVSEVAQMI
+267 GVSEVAQLI

-283 KTAARRSVTIK
+283 KTAARRAITIK
-294 LCAYPRI
+294 LCAFPRI

-312 DLDTFGKAIEV
+312 DLDTVGKPIEV

-328 SSVSQ
+328 QSISQ

-344 SDAYNYQADILQ
+344 SDAKYFQDDLLQ
-356 TTKDLAGASDYAMG
+356 MTKDLAGASDYAMG

-401 QFVEDVAML
+401 QFVEDVALL

-416 AYHPEG
+416 AYNPNG
-422 IQVTTTNDMGEEVQE
+422 IEVTTTNENGENVQN
-437 LIPQE
+437 LISQE
-442 QLQALKP
+442 QLQELKP

-477 QISLEEYADLA
+477 QLSIEEYAELA
-488 PDNGTVPKGKLKA
+488 PDNGTVPKGKLRA
-501 LLVKR
+501 VLAKR
-506 ESLMQRQQAQTGE
+506 ESLMQKQAAQSGA
-519 NFARQVLDLVSQGIP
+519 NFARQVVTLVSQGIP
-534 QDEAIQLVQQSL
+534 QENAIAIVQQQL
-546 YEQQTQQPSQETA
+546 FSQETA
-559 LQQAV
+559 PQEAV

>member
-1 MNDKTYTKIWLRYQ
+1 MENKVYTKIWMMYQ
-15 KCKEYIDKKGL
+15 KCKDYLDKQKI

-50 ELPVLNFISPVIRYK
+50 ELPVINFISPIVRYK

-76 RYSDIE
+76 KYSDIE
-82 NRPDFQPVYEL
+82 NKPDLQPIYEI
-93 LNQNFSK
+93 LNQNFAK

-111 WDIVKAAAIQGD
+111 WDIIKGAAIQGD
-123 SYAYWESDRTDIPPK
+123 SYVFWEDERTDMPPK
-138 VIPNTSILFGDENI
+138 ILPNTAVLLGDENI
-152 TNLQEQPFI
+152 TELQAQPFI
-161 IIRERLEV
+161 IIRERLSV
-169 EDVRRKAKENKIDAK
+169 MDVREKAKQNGIPKKD
-184 EIEKIVGDDNANTE
+184 IELIVGDSDANAN
-198 NGVILNKEEVSHK
+198 NGVFMNQYEVSNK

-224 VKVARSTA
+224 VKIARSTA
-232 QCVYEPLHAIQGDVT
+232 QCVYEPLHAIEGDVT
-247 GLHSYPLCS
+247 GLHSYPICS
-256 MIWEPMPFNAR
+256 MIWEPVPYNAR
-267 GVSEVAQMI
+267 GVSEVAQLI

-283 KTAARRSVTIK
+283 KTAARRAITIK
-294 LCAYPRI
+294 LCAFPRI

-312 DLDTFGKAIEV
+312 DLDTVGKPIEV

-328 SSVSQ
+328 QSISQ

-344 SDAYNYQADILQ
+344 SDAKYFQDDLLQ
-356 TTKDLAGASDYAMG
+356 MTKDLAGASDYAMG

-401 QFVEDVAML
+401 QFVEDVALL

-416 AYHPEG
+416 AYNPNG
-422 IQVTTTNDMGEEVQE
+422 IEVTTTNENGENVQN
-437 LIPQE
+437 LISQE
-442 QLQALKP
+442 QLQELKP

-477 QISLEEYADLA
+477 QLSIEEYAELA
-488 PDNGTVPKGKLKA
+488 PDNGTVPKGKLRA
-501 LLVKR
+501 VLAKR
-506 ESLMQRQQAQTGE
+506 ESLMQKQAAQSGE
-519 NFARQVLDLVSQGIP
+519 NFARQVLTLVSQGIP
-534 QDEAIQLVQQSL
+534 QENAIAIVQQQL
-546 YEQQTQQPSQETA
+546 FSQETA
-559 LQQAV
+559 EPAV